1 LYAVIQG
8 KFTPSLQYLN
18 KKISMFAEVVC
29 MKYRDDWHL
38 IEKELKLIKKLEEE
52 LLGSKTLWS
61 IYQQIKHLN

>member
-1 LYAVIQG
+1 
-8 KFTPSLQYLN
+8 
-18 KKISMFAEVVC
+18 

-52 LLGSKTLWS
+52 LLGSKTLRS